1 MRYAGR
7 QRLGRGAPIAAA
19 VCAAAGV
26 FCAFVYT
33 PMRFSGYLFLA
44 AAVYFL
50 AWFALGLLGGRPG
63 RALRFVLLALLIAG
77 LALFAVLEF
86 RVVSYGHTDRET
98 KVAAVV
104 ILGAGVNGSE
114 PSLSL
119 QSRLE
124 AALAYVA
131 DKPDIPIV
139 VTGSQG
145 PGEDL
150 PEGQCM
156 AQWLEEHGI
165 APERILIDTQADNTE
180 ENIRYSKALLA
191 RQGLD
196 ETAQVAVVTADYHLY
211 RTSLYWNA
219 DTMVP
224 VAAHMPPG
232 YWLLDVNYYI
242 REAFA
247 VAAFMIL

>member
-1 MRYAGR
+1 M
-7 QRLGRGAPIAAA
+7 
-19 VCAAAGV
+19 
-26 FCAFVYT
+26 
-33 PMRFSGYLFLA
+33 
-44 AAVYFL
+44 
-50 AWFALGLLGGRPG
+50 
-63 RALRFVLLALLIAG
+63 
-77 LALFAVLEF
+77 
-86 RVVSYGHTDRET
+86 
-98 KVAAVV
+98 
-104 ILGAGVNGSE
+104 
-114 PSLSL
+114 LS
-119 QSRLE
+119 
-124 AALAYVA
+124 A
-131 DKPDIPIV
+131 
-139 VTGSQG
+139 
-145 PGEDL
+145 
-150 PEGQCM
+150 

-165 APERILIDTQADNTE
+165 APERILIDTQADNTA